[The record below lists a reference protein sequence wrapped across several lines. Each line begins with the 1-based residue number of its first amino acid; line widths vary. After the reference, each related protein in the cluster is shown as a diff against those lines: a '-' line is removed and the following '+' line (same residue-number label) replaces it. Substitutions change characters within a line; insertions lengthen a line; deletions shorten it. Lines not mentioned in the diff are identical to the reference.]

1 MFFLKVDF
9 LCLQVLPKLRN
20 VTEIEGDIQGMEKA
34 MDVNKITKQTLH
46 YEDEYPIL
54 KKLKF
59 LVIQAFDPRLKEAIG
74 NNKNTLQH
82 LVIRE
87 SWNHCGLDMHMRNQ
101 QKEELYQ
108 FYKGVSLKS
117 IVIDDT
123 SSFGERLDCLLHV
136 KHIKIENWKLEESE
150 VFLKSLEKLIESSC
164 ELRSLEYTG
173 VGVTRARDLLEKYNF
188 KTKTNTSVMTINT
201 DCDERYQICLAIAK
215 YRGSEVG
222 AWKDLL
228 PKIGKMLCFMT
239 DNPRITK
246 KTKI

>member
-1 MFFLKVDF
+1 M
-9 LCLQVLPKLRN
+9 CLHVLPKLIN

-34 MDVNKITKQTLH
+34 MDVNKITKQTLR
-46 YEDEYPIL
+46 YQDECPIL
-54 KKLKF
+54 RKLKI
-59 LVIQAFDPRLKEAIG
+59 LVIHAFDPRLKEVIG

-82 LVIRE
+82 LVITE
-87 SWNHCGLDMHMRNQ
+87 SWDSCGLDMDMKMH
-101 QKEELYQ
+101 QKEELYE

-117 IVIDDT
+117 IVIDNA

-136 KHIKIENWKLEESE
+136 KHIKIENWKLEGE

-164 ELRSLEYTG
+164 ELRSLEYPG
-173 VGVTRARDLLEKYNF
+173 NDVTRARDLFEKYNF
-188 KTKTNTSVMTINT
+188 KRKTNTSVMTINT
-201 DCDERYQICLAIAK
+201 DCDERYQICLAIVK
-215 YRGSEVG
+215 YRGSVVG